1 MSELLDS
8 VIVHDLK
15 NRLALLA
22 DSLARLQ
29 PLTDTGEARELA
41 ACSHAQALA
50 LTHRLSGLLL
60 TQRLASGRRLPV
72 HLQEES
78 PLQLLEELADD
89 ARLLSGGRLQIE
101 AQALEQAQQQLPA
114 AWVCDRHL
122 LRLALDS
129 ALYNALHYA
138 RSHIRLTVALDADG
152 MLVFSIA
159 DDGPGPEA
167 AAPGEHSSGLG
178 LQVCTAVAQAHRNRA
193 REGQSR
199 LSAGS
204 GGGALYE
211 LRIP

>member
-1 MSELLDS
+1 MTTELDN

-29 PLTDTGEARELA
+29 AISADGEARGLA
-41 ACSHAQALA
+41 ACSHAQVLQ

-72 HLQEES
+72 HLQDES
-78 PLQLLEELADD
+78 PAQMLEELADD
-89 ARLLSGGRLQIE
+89 ARLLNGGRLQIE
-101 AQALEQAQQQLPA
+101 LTSSASLPET
-114 AWVCDRHL
+114 WLCDHHL

-138 RSHIRLTVALDADG
+138 VSRIQLSAGLSEDG
-152 MLVFSIA
+152 MLIFGIA
-159 DDGPGPEA
+159 DDGPGPA
-167 AAPGEHSSGLG
+167 AAQPGEHSTGLG
-178 LQVCTAVAQAHRNRA
+178 LQVCTAVAQAHRNKG
-193 REGQSR
+193 REGVSV
-199 LSAGS
+199 LSEGAC
-204 GGGALYE
+204 GGAHFE

>member
-1 MSELLDS
+1 MTQALDN
-8 VIVHDLK
+8 VVVHDLK

-29 PLTDTGEARELA
+29 SMAPEGEARALA
-41 ACSHAQALA
+41 ANSHAQALQ

-60 TQRLASGRRLPV
+60 TQRVASGRRLAV

-78 PLQLLEELADD
+78 PAQLLEELADD

-101 AQALEQAQQQLPA
+101 VGATPPLPA
-114 AWVCDRHL
+114 SWICDRHL

-138 RSHIRLTVALDADG
+138 RSRIDLDAGLGDDG
-152 MLVFSIA
+152 MLCFGIR

-167 AAPGEHSSGLG
+167 ASPGAHSSGLG
-178 LQVCTAVAQAHRNRA
+178 LQVCAAVAHAHRNQG
-193 REGQSR
+193 REGRSGLR
-199 LSAGS
+199 ASP
-204 GGGALYE
+204 GGGAIFE

>member
-1 MSELLDS
+1 MSQPLDS

-29 PLTDTGEARELA
+29 PLTGEGEARALA

-89 ARLLSGGRLQIE
+89 ARLLSSGRLRIE
-101 AQALEQAQQQLPA
+101 MNVQQPLPG

-138 RSHIRLTVALDADG
+138 AGRIQLTVSVQADG
-152 MLVFSIA
+152 MLAFGIE

-167 AAPGEHSSGLG
+167 AVPGEHSSGLG
-178 LQVCTAVAQAHRNRA
+178 LQVCAAVARAHRNQG

-199 LSAGS
+199 LSAGRS
-204 GGGALYE
+204 GGALYE

>member
-1 MSELLDS
+1 MSGLLDS

-29 PLTDTGEARELA
+29 PLTDIGEARDLA
-41 ACSHAQALA
+41 SCSHAQALA

-101 AQALEQAQQQLPA
+101 VQALEPLPA
-114 AWVCDRHL
+114 SWVCDRHL

-138 RSHIRLTVALDADG
+138 RSQIRLTAALGTDG

-178 LQVCTAVAQAHRNRA
+178 LQVCAAVAQAHRNQG

-199 LSAGS
+199 LSAGGS
-204 GGGALYE
+204 GGALYE

>member
-1 MSELLDS
+1 MTTPLDS

-29 PLTDTGEARELA
+29 VLSSAGEAQELA
-41 ACSHAQALA
+41 AGSHAQVLQ

-72 HLQEES
+72 HLQDES
-78 PLQLLEELADD
+78 PAQMLEELADD
-89 ARLLSGGRLQIE
+89 ARLLGGGRLQIE
-101 AQALEQAQQQLPA
+101 VRAAPELPA
-114 AWVCDRHL
+114 MWICDRHL

-138 RSHIRLTVALDADG
+138 VSRIRLAAALGEDG

-159 DDGPGPEA
+159 DDGPGPA
-167 AAPGEHSSGLG
+167 AATPGEHSTGLG
-178 LQVCTAVAQAHRNRA
+178 LQVCRAVAQAHRNKGRD
-193 REGQSR
+193 GLSR
-199 LSAGS
+199 LSEGV
-204 GGGALYE
+204 GGGALFE